1 MLVIKNNEK
10 NKELLEKAG
19 VEFEILDSSDFL
31 EMHVL
36 NEINF
41 QIDNVLDSEFK
52 DIPEDVKEEIIEES
66 KNEYLN
72 SDFSTFNEFI
82 GEIILEK
89 LGLYKLNNK

>member
-10 NKELLEKAG
+10 NKELLEKAR